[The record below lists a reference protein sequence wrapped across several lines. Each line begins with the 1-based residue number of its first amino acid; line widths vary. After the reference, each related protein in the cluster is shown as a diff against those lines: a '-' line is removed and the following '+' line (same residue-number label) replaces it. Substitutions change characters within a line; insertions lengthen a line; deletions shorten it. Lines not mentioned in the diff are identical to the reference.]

1 MHLVNPENPE
11 ILSKLDS
18 FARLLVGFGASR
30 HPGGESVLVNGA
42 VFKTVSEPV
51 RAGLGRFDS
60 YTPPPVTEAGK
71 LFFYKEIPH
80 MIRDWVELNMTPG
93 IGPRAAAKLLERF
106 GSAEAVYKA
115 TRAELEQLRLPPE
128 AVDTIIA
135 RDLLPRAEAEITA
148 VKQLGGDILLLDDG
162 VYPSSLREIYDPP
175 IVLYVKGAWS
185 DCLDRP
191 CIGVVGSRRCST
203 YGQNAA
209 NMLARDL
216 AERGVT
222 VVSGFARGIDAA
234 AHRGA
239 LEANGRTVAVLGT
252 GIDEV
257 YPREHKKLAAEILD
271 RGGALVS
278 QFPLGTPPVSENF
291 PYRNRIISGLSLG
304 VVVVEASEHSGS
316 LITARLAMEQN
327 REVFAVPGNITSRN
341 SFGTNYLIKG
351 AGAKLV
357 QQWQDIASELPQP
370 VAASLLPPPF
380 SERKIADRLAF
391 VPEGLSPAETC
402 VFKLLTPDSPAHVDW
417 LFDKSKLPISELTA
431 ALLSLE
437 IRELVRALPG
447 RCFVRRL

>member
-1 MHLVNPENPE
+1 
-11 ILSKLDS
+11 
-18 FARLLVGFGASR
+18 
-30 HPGGESVLVNGA
+30 
-42 VFKTVSEPV
+42 
-51 RAGLGRFDS
+51 
-60 YTPPPVTEAGK
+60 
-71 LFFYKEIPH
+71 
-80 MIRDWVELNMTPG
+80 MITDWVELNMTPG
-93 IGPRAAAKLLERF
+93 IGPRAAARMLERF
-106 GSAEAVYKA
+106 GSAEAVYSA
-115 TRAELEQLRLPPE
+115 TRAELEQLRLVPE
-128 AVDTIIA
+128 ATDSIIA
-135 RDLLPRAEAEITA
+135 RDLRPRAQAEIAA
-148 VKQLGGDILLLDDG
+148 VRKLGGDILLLDDG

-185 DCLDRP
+185 ECWDQP
-191 CIGVVGSRRCST
+191 CVGVVGSRKCST

-209 NMLARDL
+209 LMLSRDL
-216 AERGVT
+216 AQRSVT
-222 VVSGFARGIDAA
+222 VISGFARGIDAA

-257 YPREHKKLAAEILD
+257 YPRDHTKLAREILD

-304 VVVVEASEHSGS
+304 VVVVEASEYSGS

-357 QQWQDIASELPQP
+357 QQWQDIATELPPQI
-370 VAASLLPPPF
+370 AARLLPPPF
-380 SERKIADRLAF
+380 GDTKETSLADKLSF
-391 VPEGLSPAETC
+391 VPDGLSRSETS
-402 VFKLLTPDSPAHVDW
+402 VFRLLTPDSPVHIDV
-417 LFDKSKLPISELTA
+417 LVDKSQLGMSDLTA

-437 IRELVRALPG
+437 MRELIRALPG
-447 RCFVRRL
+447 RCFVRKL

>member
-1 MHLVNPENPE
+1 FLHA
-11 ILSKLDS
+11 S
-18 FARLLVGFGASR
+18 ASR
-30 HPGGESVLVNGA
+30 LIVLLQG
-42 VFKTVSEPV
+42 F
-51 RAGLGRFDS
+51 
-60 YTPPPVTEAGK
+60 
-71 LFFYKEIPH
+71 PH

-115 TRAELEQLRLPPE
+115 TRAELEHLRLPPE

-135 RDLLPRAEAEITA
+135 RELQSRAEAEIQA
-148 VKQLGGDILLLDDG
+148 VKRLGCDILLLDDG
-162 VYPSSLREIYDPP
+162 VYPASLREIYDPP
-175 IVLYVKGAWS
+175 IVLYVKGAWA

-209 NMLARDL
+209 IMLARDL
-216 AERGVT
+216 AQHGVT
-222 VVSGFARGIDAA
+222 VISGFARGIDAA

-239 LEANGRTVAVLGT
+239 LDTGGRTVAVLGT

-257 YPREHKKLAAEILD
+257 YPRDHKKLAAEILD

-304 VVVVEASEHSGS
+304 VVVVEAAENSGS

-357 QQWQDIASELPQP
+357 QQWQDIASELPREI
-370 VAASLLPPPF
+370 AAELLPPPRRRSKKKGELIDQLQLTPPDL
-380 SERKIADRLAF
+380 SEDER
-391 VPEGLSPAETC
+391 T
-402 VFKLLTPDSPAHVDW
+402 VFKLLTTDSPLQIDA
-417 LFDKSKLPISELTA
+417 LAETTKLSITQLTT

-437 IRELVRALPG
+437 MRELIRALPG
-447 RCFVRRL
+447 KCFVRKM

>member
-1 MHLVNPENPE
+1 
-11 ILSKLDS
+11 
-18 FARLLVGFGASR
+18 
-30 HPGGESVLVNGA
+30 
-42 VFKTVSEPV
+42 
-51 RAGLGRFDS
+51 
-60 YTPPPVTEAGK
+60 
-71 LFFYKEIPH
+71 

-106 GSAEAVYKA
+106 GSVAAVYKA
-115 TRAELEQLRLPPE
+115 KRAELEHLRLPPE
-128 AVDTIIA
+128 AVDSIIA
-135 RDLLPRAEAEITA
+135 RDLRFRAEAEIQA
-148 VKQLGGDILLLDDG
+148 VKRLDGDILLLDDG
-162 VYPSSLREIYDPP
+162 VYPPSLREIYDPP

-185 DCLDRP
+185 ECLEQP

-203 YGQNAA
+203 YGQNSAI
-209 NMLARDL
+209 MLARDL
-216 AERGVT
+216 AQHGVT

-239 LEANGRTVAVLGT
+239 LDAGGRTVAVLGT

-257 YPREHKKLAAEILD
+257 YPRDHKKLAAEILE
-271 RGGALVS
+271 RGGALIS

-304 VVVVEASEHSGS
+304 LVVVEAAENSGS

-357 QQWQDIASELPQP
+357 QQWQDIATELPPQI
-370 VAASLLPPPF
+370 AATLLPPPL
-380 SERKIADRLAF
+380 SERKDVTSIAARLSF
-391 VPEGLSPAETC
+391 VPEGLSKAESS
-402 VFKLLTPDSPAHVDW
+402 VFKLLTADSPAHVDW
-417 LFDKSKLPISELTA
+417 LFDKCKLPISELTS

-447 RCFVRRL
+447 RCFVRKL